1 MIALLAF
8 SIARFAALDSGRISG
23 CVVCPLPGDWSCFYQ
38 DRAQMLLLFLL
49 KGVVVGII
57 IAVPVGPVGVLCVR
71 RTLFQ
76 GKLAGFVSGL
86 GAATADAIFG
96 FIAAFGLTFV
106 SDWLIGYQL
115 WLRIAGGCYLLY
127 VGGTA
132 LLSKP
137 TTKPNPERDAE
148 TILRDFGS
156 TFVLTLT
163 NPITI
168 VAFLGIFSALGLS
181 GEGATLGR
189 AAILVL
195 GVWSGSLL
203 WWLALSFG
211 LGMIFRSFQPRY
223 LVWINRASGT
233 ILLLSGAGLLAAPA
247 IKHML

>member
-1 MIALLAF
+1 
-8 SIARFAALDSGRISG
+8 
-23 CVVCPLPGDWSCFYQ
+23 
-38 DRAQMLLLFLL
+38 MLLVFLL
-49 KGVVVGII
+49 KGIVVGII

-71 RTLFQ
+71 RTIFQ

-106 SDWLIGYQL
+106 SDWLIGYQQ

-127 VGGTA
+127 VGGSA
-132 LLSKP
+132 LLARSEAKSDS
-137 TTKPNPERDAE
+137 ERDAE
-148 TILRDFGS
+148 TPLRDFA
-156 TFVLTLT
+156 LT

-168 VAFLGIFSALGLS
+168 LAFLGIFSALGLG
-181 GEGATLGR
+181 GEEATFGR

-211 LGMIFRSFQPRY
+211 LGLVFRSFEPRH

-233 ILLLSGAGLLAAPA
+233 ILFLSGAALLAAPA
-247 IKHML
+247 IRHIL